1 MTKGTP
7 LRRETTDFNLP
18 QTLVGTPPYLLAAR
32 FLEPEIL
39 RALGAGGADVKATTA
54 NGTTALML
62 AVGMGIGRNADRRGI
77 SVTNFGKPEPES
89 RILETVRAALDVDPD
104 ANAANRAG
112 DTALHAAAQNGF
124 DTVIQY
130 LVDHGAQ
137 VNAKNARGQTPLAVA
152 TQRGGRGGRG
162 GARGAA
168 AAAADQSGDEPRV
181 AAPPASSTVALLRK
195 LGATE

>member
-18 QTLVGTPPYLLAAR
+18 QTLVGLPPYLLAAR

-39 RALGAGGADVKATTA
+39 RVLGAGGADVKASTT

-62 AVGMGIGRNADRRGI
+62 AVGMGINRNADRRGI
-77 SVTNFGKPEPES
+77 TVTNFGKPEPES

-104 ANAANRAG
+104 AAATNKAG

-130 LVDHGAQ
+130 LVDHGAP
-137 VNAKNARGQTPLAVA
+137 VSAKNARGQTPLAVA
-152 TQRGGRGGRG
+152 VQRTAGRGGRG
-162 GARGAA
+162 GGRGTAA
-168 AAAADQSGDEPRV
+168 APE
-181 AAPPASSTVALLRK
+181 STTTALLRQ
-195 LGATE
+195 LGATD